1 MVRSSKVFVNKSS
14 RKKKLTPNKSI
25 AALKIFKSPAFRRQL
40 YSPKVRAEA
49 VDFLKK
55 NLNVNFFESLP
66 VFRSDFHFHSYKIR
80 SFSFKGSEFIVK
92 DTRWNELEGFVRAGE
107 EHGVRKFMKAHHS
120 FFREKKLRNNSKY
133 ILRTPKLIASIGK
146 YLVLE
151 RIKPWHPRSVQEKR
165 LVDLAFNELRTVLPQ
180 VEKKS
185 NLPHPQ
191 IFDFIPT
198 GVHNGK
204 VVFYSVYDYA

>member
-92 DTRWNELEGFVRAGE
+92 DTDGMSWRVLLGLGRRR
-107 EHGVRKFMKAHHS
+107 GVRKF
-120 FFREKKLRNNSKY
+120 
-133 ILRTPKLIASIGK
+133 GK
-146 YLVLE
+146 HITL
-151 RIKPWHPRSVQEKR
+151 
-165 LVDLAFNELRTVLPQ
+165 F
-180 VEKKS
+180 
-185 NLPHPQ
+185 
-191 IFDFIPT
+191 
-198 GVHNGK
+198 
-204 VVFYSVYDYA
+204 